1 MHTKPC
7 CLKLKGKFSC
17 HNHTT
22 LHQFKASLKEIKS
35 IDGSTHAREV
45 NNDAW
50 CVLSRMQFLFSLHI
64 FFPYTCSPIH
74 QIHNLVCPFYKV
86 RLNDTSLQ
94 AFVTKHGLQSMANI
108 PIWSMLLTPVENST
122 QFINFLTLDPHLQ
135 ILNFIQKYTCMNS
148 N

>member
-1 MHTKPC
+1 MIND
-7 CLKLKGKFSC
+7 F
-17 HNHTT
+17 N
-22 LHQFKASLKEIKS
+22 
-35 IDGSTHAREV
+35 AREV

-50 CVLSRMQFLFSLHI
+50 CLLSRTQFLFPQHI

-86 RLNDTSLQ
+86 RVNVYTSLQ
-94 AFVTKHGLQSMANI
+94 AFVTKHGLQSVTNI

-122 QFINFLTLDPHLQ
+122 QFINFLTLHPHLQ

-148 N
+148 NWEVRSFRSIETHWWSIWVIYWGIKHK